1 MQAGPADGMSQPDT
15 VLQQASVVSSRPPPA
30 PSLQSQQQAML
41 TPALEYDLESMS
53 PAELIAAAQQRN
65 ISRNIIDPFGA
76 ILSGIPERAKVHQTA
91 VRVYPFSLPG
101 DVNPNAY
108 VRPWKVVLKR
118 AAQIAAVDIPS
129 QSSGSAAMPLASSSL
144 ASKLLAAGGARAKQV
159 GDASMQAFMR
169 RVQAPDTLA

>member
-1 MQAGPADGMSQPDT
+1 
-15 VLQQASVVSSRPPPA
+15 
-30 PSLQSQQQAML
+30 ML

-53 PAELIAAAQQRN
+53 PAELLAAAQQRN

-76 ILSGIPERAKVHQTA
+76 ILSGIPERAKVHETA
-91 VRVYPFSLPG
+91 IRVYPFSLPG

-118 AAQIAAVDIPS
+118 TAQVAAVDIPS
-129 QSSGSAAMPLASSSL
+129 QRSGSAALPLGSSSI

-159 GDASMQAFMR
+159 GHASMEACKLAC
-169 RVQAPDTLA
+169 VQVPDTLS